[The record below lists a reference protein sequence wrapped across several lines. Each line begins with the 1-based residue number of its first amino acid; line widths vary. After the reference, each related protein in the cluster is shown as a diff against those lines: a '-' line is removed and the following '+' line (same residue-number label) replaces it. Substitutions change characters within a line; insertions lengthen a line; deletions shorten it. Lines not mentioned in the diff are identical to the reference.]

1 LLLQYT
7 LIVRIQFVTLH
18 PQLKGYVDQI
28 FIFECDGKLALD
40 DLKLIVPNACL
51 KLIIPIKNGIV
62 GTLNG
67 NTHTS
72 KQYKMTLAGVS
83 DMPAEVDIDEDAP
96 AGNITVEFTPMGAY
110 RFFNLKLAEVKNA
123 IHNYSDIA
131 GKAVLELEDRLAH
144 TATLQC
150 KVRLVQQYLLQ
161 QLHASSDDNVFDY
174 AVQKIL
180 NTNGRVTIKELERVT
195 GYSSRW
201 LNMKFTE
208 KLGVSPKNL
217 SSIIRFQQ
225 YYKALATNG
234 EMFFL
239 EREFYNYY
247 YDQSHFIKDFKRFT
261 GFPPVQFEQR
271 RNDYDHIFYQG

>member
-1 LLLQYT
+1 M
-7 LIVRIQFVTLH
+7 RIQFVTLH

-131 GKAVLELEDRLAH
+131 GKTVLELEDRLAH
-144 TATLQC
+144 TATLHG